1 MQVIIDRFEGDYA
14 VVELPDGTFVDMPRI
29 LLEDANEQ
37 DIIDITINTNETK
50 TRRNKMDNLM
60 NSLFID

>member
-37 DIIDITINTNETK
+37 DVVEISVVKDETTK
-50 TRRNKMDNLM
+50 RKKNVDFLM
-60 NSLFID
+60 ESLFID